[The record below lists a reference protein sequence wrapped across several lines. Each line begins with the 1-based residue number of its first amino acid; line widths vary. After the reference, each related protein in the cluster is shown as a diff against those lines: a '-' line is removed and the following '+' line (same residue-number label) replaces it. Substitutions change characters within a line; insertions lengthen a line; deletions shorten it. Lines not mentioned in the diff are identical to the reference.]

1 MVAAVEDLF
10 IDFLNILSLLI
21 LKLLLMPLIF
31 LYLFN
36 KAFKAIWQRRFMDVV
51 IQTKQLAVNR

>member
-1 MVAAVEDLF
+1 
-10 IDFLNILSLLI
+10 
-21 LKLLLMPLIF
+21 MPLIF

-36 KAFKAIWQRRFMDVV
+36 KAFKAIWQHRFMDVV